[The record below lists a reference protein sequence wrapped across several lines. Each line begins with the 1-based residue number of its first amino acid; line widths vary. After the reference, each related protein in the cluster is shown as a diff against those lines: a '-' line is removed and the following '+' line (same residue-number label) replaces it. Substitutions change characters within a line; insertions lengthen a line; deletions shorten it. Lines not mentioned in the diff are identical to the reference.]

1 MKKKDYP
8 LYKKIK
14 YLDICINKLKTISK
28 ALYYLLFSISVLCA
42 QDDLFMSRG
51 NRPFA
56 DAGRDINTISKGSIF
71 LDGSRSYVSD
81 GSKIKYHKFEL
92 AACSPSVYNRVSCR
106 GAGPQRKFRTGMTCW
121 PLSGDVGRRDTG
133 PDRAVAPRP

>member
-28 ALYYLLFSISVLCA
+28 ALYYLLFSISFLSA
-42 QDDLFMSRG
+42 QADLFISGG

-56 DAGRDINTISKGSIF
+56 DAGRDINIYPALVES
-71 LDGSRSYVSD
+71 
-81 GSKIKYHKFEL
+81 
-92 AACSPSVYNRVSCR
+92 
-106 GAGPQRKFRTGMTCW
+106 
-121 PLSGDVGRRDTG
+121 
-133 PDRAVAPRP
+133 